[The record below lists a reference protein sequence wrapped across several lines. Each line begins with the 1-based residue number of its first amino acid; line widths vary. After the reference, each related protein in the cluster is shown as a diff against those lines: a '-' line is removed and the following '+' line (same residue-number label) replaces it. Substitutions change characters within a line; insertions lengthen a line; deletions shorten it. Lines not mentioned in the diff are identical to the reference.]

1 MAVIDETWDWNS
13 NLGPGEAELF
23 ARCLYAP
30 DRTIMDWGHRGGDAP
45 NEEDGKL
52 LASVP
57 ELLRKIRD
65 LEHELDA
72 ARDG

>member
-1 MAVIDETWDWNS
+1 MAVIDETWTLRRECDIIVELSRGTGRAVCDWPLES
-13 NLGPGEAELF
+13 
-23 ARCLYAP
+23 
-30 DRTIMDWGHRGGDAP
+30 DASHP
-45 NEEDGKL
+45 SEEDGKL

-65 LEHELDA
+65 LEQELDA